1 MLEQRIDALSNF
13 LSVASKSGTAL
24 VWVASVT
31 IHSRESTWVGGG
43 YTPDLT
49 TGRWWTLSHRFE
61 RENRL
66 FEGGTSVVDHV
77 ERLAVQVYAI
87 GKDRIW
93 TGRVFVD
100 DIGWQ

>member
-1 MLEQRIDALSNF
+1 MTVHVFVEGPSDLRFGAQIFAVNSPP
-13 LSVASKSGTAL
+13 SGGRT
-24 VWVASVT
+24 
-31 IHSRESTWVGGG
+31 REATWVGGG
-43 YTPDLT
+43 YTPDLA

-61 RENRL
+61 RENHL
-66 FEGGTSVVDHV
+66 FEGGTSVVDRV